1 MAKPSDKEIF
11 ERLAQAWLKL
21 AELRKRDREPE
32 LEVFDKIPF
41 SAHAACVIVAANSAA
56 VLAVDHRSALRPFLS
71 FNIYLKQSSSCLVLK
86 LK

>member
-41 SAHAACVIVAANSAA
+41 SAHEQRA
-56 VLAVDHRSALRPFLS
+56 
-71 FNIYLKQSSSCLVLK
+71 
-86 LK
+86 

>member
-21 AELRKRDREPE
+21 AELRQRDREPE

-41 SAHAACVIVAANSAA
+41 SAHEQRAQSWQQT
-56 VLAVDHRSALRPFLS
+56 LRR
-71 FNIYLKQSSSCLVLK
+71 CLR
-86 LK
+86 

>member
-1 MAKPSDKEIF
+1 MDRGVFMRAVAEYRMHAVNCRELANLMAKPSDKEIF

-41 SAHAACVIVAANSAA
+41 SAHEQRA
-56 VLAVDHRSALRPFLS
+56 
-71 FNIYLKQSSSCLVLK
+71 
-86 LK
+86 